1 MCVNC
6 AGEKRADQ
14 AFNRFSPCGSEQSQ
28 LPCNNMYLLEIFARQ
43 TLLSCLGLKGVL
55 GQELLNVSL
64 KCHREES
71 SAVYHPSS
79 LGKSE
84 ITTFTA
90 FMPIH
95 NSLISGN
102 SLAFGRTILILCLFV
117 SIHGNMNK
125 QRKTIVP
132 GSVVPPLCHLPYK
145 FYSPCSC
152 LLLLLPCSLL
162 RFKFYSAL
170 RSGLTAVP
178 VTFWQSTTV

>member
-1 MCVNC
+1 MWTVPAKKGLIKLSTGFPPVAVNSHNYPVTTC
-6 AGEKRADQ
+6 TCWR
-14 AFNRFSPCGSEQSQ
+14 
-28 LPCNNMYLLEIFARQ
+28 YLLRQ